1 MSATR
6 RRHAGDLMAATG
18 DFVGRGPQLDKISTL
33 LLGSARLVTL
43 IGSGGIGKTR
53 LATEVLRRFGK
64 AGPTPVYWVRLAR
77 LANGSDAS
85 AVMDEA
91 AQSVV
96 GADFSGRSGWDA
108 LVDALTRTD
117 AVGRNLQTVLVMDN
131 CEHVLAGAGQLIA
144 ELLEAVPGLTILATS
159 CEAIGW
165 VDEHVVVVP
174 PLTQQQALTLF
185 RQRAVLTD
193 HPIIDTDTHA
203 DQTAMA
209 GLICR
214 HVHNHP
220 LYIRLAAAR
229 LSRQPLAMVLSELS
243 GEATDK
249 RMRWSHGPRVGA
261 EPRHQGV
268 RDVIAWSYDLCR
280 DEKQLLLNRM
290 SVFAAG
296 YDTNPEDDITSA
308 RNVGA
313 DLEAIEVVCADDPAP
328 GRDRV
333 DGETVVSVATEDVE
347 GLLESLADK
356 SLVTRHITPTAV
368 RYSLLESIRV
378 FAQQRL
384 EERSTDEVDEPA
396 RLAQRHL
403 RYYRDKVVAAQLNW
417 FSFAEPDLLDWARAA
432 WDNIVTA
439 IETSLTSGMPALG
452 LEISTGLIALPIY
465 KGSPREIRRWTER
478 TLQAT
483 RTLTPEPDELQ
494 IAAMALIGWLA
505 LLQGRNDDAERML
518 EECVAACIDDPKIRQ
533 NWRQAPEADIGL
545 PAPVEVLW
553 GVELM
558 AAHRDPSAITV
569 LARAREKFHAL
580 GDHGGESRSEW
591 HEALAASFLGSA
603 QQALEINRRDLDHA
617 TASGDRW
624 AISWAE
630 MAWAI
635 ALTKHGDPIEAL
647 ALGRATMARQEAA
660 GDHWGAALA
669 VFIRIWSLAQA
680 ITNSIAAGST
690 DQAELEAL
698 ATETTQ
704 LAGGAKALRAGPGV
718 YFGDL
723 GVYADETK
731 KAIDVARRV
740 LGPEA
745 FAAAYRQGS
754 LLRPDLREVQR
765 LALGTL
771 SMDRLAMDHP
781 ARKHTPSRWGEL
793 SAAEQQ
799 VATLAAAGWTNS
811 AIAARRGNSGRTVD
825 AQMAAI
831 FQKLTIS
838 SREDIIELVPRDQI
852 DEVRKEAAR
861 RPRRTAQRSRTPRPR

>member
-6 RRHAGDLMAATG
+6 REHAEDLVAATG
-18 DFVGRGPQLDKISTL
+18 DFVGRDPELGKISSL

-77 LANGSDAS
+77 LAKNSDAA
-85 AVMDEA
+85 AVLDEA

-108 LVDALTRTD
+108 LIDTLTRTD

-131 CEHVLAGAGQLIA
+131 CEHVLAGAGQLIT
-144 ELLEAVPGLTILATS
+144 ELLEAVPGLTVLATS
-159 CEAIGW
+159 REAIGW
-165 VDEHVVVVP
+165 VDEHLVVVP
-174 PLTQQQALTLF
+174 PLTQQQALALF

-193 HPIIDTDTHA
+193 HPIIDTDA
-203 DQTAMA
+203 DQLAAA

-220 LYIRLAAAR
+220 LYIRLAAAQ
-229 LSRQPLAMVLSELS
+229 LSRRPLAVVLSELS
-243 GEATDK
+243 GEATDR
-249 RMRWSHGPRVGA
+249 RMRWAHGPRMGA
-261 EPRHQGV
+261 EARHQGV
-268 RDVIAWSYDLCR
+268 RDVIAWSYDLAQDKKR
-280 DEKQLLLNRM
+280 LLLDRM

-296 YDTNPEDDITSA
+296 YDTNPEDDIISA
-308 RNVGA
+308 RDVGA

-328 GRDRV
+328 GHDRGN
-333 DGETVVSVATEDVE
+333 GETTVSVATEEVE
-347 GLLESLADK
+347 GLLESLADQ

-403 RYYRDKVVAAQLNW
+403 RYYRNKVVAAQLNW
-417 FSFAEPDLLDWARAA
+417 FSPAERDLLAWARAA

-439 IETSLTSGMPALG
+439 IETSLTSGEPALG
-452 LEISTGLIALPIY
+452 LEICTGLIALPIY
-465 KGSPREIRRWTER
+465 KGSPREIRRWSER
-478 TLQAT
+478 MLRAT
-483 RTLTPEPDELQ
+483 RTLTPEPTELQ
-494 IAAMALIGWLA
+494 IMAMALSGWLA

-518 EECVAACIDDPKIRQ
+518 EECAAACIDDPKIRQ

-545 PAPVEVLW
+545 PAHVEVLW

-580 GDHGGESRSEW
+580 GDLGGEARSEW
-591 HEALAASFLGSA
+591 HEALAASFVGSA
-603 QQALEINRRDLDHA
+603 QQALEINRRGLDHA
-617 TASGDRW
+617 NASGDRW
-624 AISWAE
+624 TITWAE

-635 ALTKHGDPIEAL
+635 ALTKHGDPTEAL
-647 ALGRATMARQEAA
+647 ALGRATLARQEAA
-660 GDHWGAALA
+660 SDHWGAALA
-669 VFIRIWSLAQA
+669 VFIRIWSLAQS
-680 ITNSIAAGST
+680 ITNSIAAGGT
-690 DQAELEAL
+690 DQAELRAL
-698 ATETTQ
+698 ATETAQ
-704 LAGGAKALRAGPGV
+704 LAGGVTTLRAGSGI

-723 GVYADETK
+723 GLYADETK
-731 KAIDVARRV
+731 KAIDVARSV
-740 LGPEA
+740 LTPDA

-771 SMDRLAMDHP
+771 SIGRLAMDHP
-781 ARKHTPSRWGEL
+781 ARKNTPARWGEL
-793 SAAEQQ
+793 SAAEEQ

-811 AIAARRGNSGRTVD
+811 AIAARRGNSGRTID

-831 FQKLTIS
+831 FQKLTIT
-838 SREDIIELVPRDQI
+838 SREDIIGFVPRDQI